1 MDDRSAG
8 LKSPVAR
15 VAFICT
21 ANRARSP
28 FAAALLGFHARDLPV
43 VVESFG
49 VLDQGG
55 APALPGAVRAAAEFG
70 VDLSMHRASVLYG
83 GELEAVELAVGFEPA
98 HVAGAV
104 ATGGVSP
111 ERAFLLTELA
121 QVLEIR
127 RASLAGGQRRSREP
141 RCPRQRAPLRRW
153 TTPSRGRRPRRRLRP
168 AVSADVRD
176 DRPDGRDHRHAA
188 LRRERVPD
196 GLTRVS
202 PRAP

>member
-1 MDDRSAG
+1 ME
-8 LKSPVAR
+8 SPVAR

-83 GELEAVELAVGFEPA
+83 GALEAVELAVGFEPA

-121 QVLEIR
+121 QVLEYDVLPWPAETDSLESRVAHANAR
-127 RASLAGGQRRSREP
+127 RFAGG
-141 RCPRQRAPLRRW
+141 
-153 TTPSRGRRPRRRLRP
+153 RL
-168 AVSADVRD
+168 
-176 DRPDGRDHRHAA
+176 
-188 LRRERVPD
+188 
-196 GLTRVS
+196 
-202 PRAP
+202 PRAVDDPVGGSDRRFRQTYEEIDRMVALIGMRLFGVSESRTG